1 MKVSFNWLKEY
12 LGKDFD
18 LTPEAVAELLTF
30 HAFEIEEVK
39 EEKNDTMID
48 VKVLPDRASDCLSHV
63 GIARE
68 IAVILGKTLEK
79 DPIREIFNLSAAEKI
94 NLTLENEEKCPR
106 FMLALVEGIEIK
118 ESPEWL
124 KEALE
129 TVGQR
134 SVNNVVDITN
144 YVMLALGQPLH
155 AYDADLIKENND
167 GFEIEVRGAKEGEK
181 IYLLPEKIGEEARV
195 VNLEAGDLIVV
206 DKLSNE
212 PLSLAGI
219 KGGNKTAV
227 SKNTK
232 RIILEAGNFSAETIR
247 QTSKRL
253 RIETEAVKRFE
264 NNPTPFL
271 VHGAIKLAIDLL
283 KDLANGDFK
292 GSKEAGPAYR
302 NLTTVDLHLEK
313 INSLSGLSLSKEKT
327 KEILERF
334 CYEVKEI
341 DGGFRVIAPPERT
354 DLELEENYID
364 DIVRIY
370 GLHNIKS
377 ISPKLEK
384 IEKNKIELFQEL
396 LREKLIELGFSEII
410 TSTFSKKDEV
420 KLANSLAS
428 DKSYLRSALTPT
440 LKESLR
446 KNVQNL
452 DVLGLSE
459 IKIFE
464 IGTVFSFADKKE
476 IKEELRLALGVMS
489 KKTGYTKKDDEK
501 LSEVLQ
507 KLKAK
512 SLVKDF
518 VVKEGVAEITLDFIP
533 NLDFKTLEEK
543 EVVSKPDI
551 IYKPFSLFPAITRDV
566 AFWTES
572 EIDKNSIKESLKEQ
586 AGELCFRIDLFD
598 QFKKENRESLA
609 FRLVFQAK
617 DRTLTDEEVEKIM
630 VEVYNFIEKTGFEIR

>member
-1 MKVSFNWLKEY
+1 MKVSYNGLKEY
-12 LGKDFD
+12 LGEDFK

-30 HAFEIEEVK
+30 HAFEIEEIK
-39 EEKNDTMID
+39 AEKNDTLID

-68 IAVILGKTLEK
+68 IAVILGQNLAK
-79 DPIREIFNLSAAEKI
+79 DPIREIFNLEATKKI
-94 NLTLENEEKCPR
+94 NLTLEATEKCPR

-118 ESPEWL
+118 ESPDWL
-124 KEALE
+124 KEFLA

-155 AYDADLIKENND
+155 AYDADLIKENSD
-167 GFEIEVRGAKEGEK
+167 GFEIVVREAKAGEM
-181 IYLLPEKIGEEARV
+181 IYLLPEKMGEEVRV

-253 RIETEAVKRFE
+253 RIDTEAVKRFE

-313 INSLSGLSLSKEKT
+313 INALSGLSLSKEKT

-334 CYEVKEI
+334 CYEVTETDK
-341 DGGFRVIAPPERT
+341 GFRVIAPPERT

-377 ISPKLEK
+377 LPPKLET
-384 IEKNKIELFQEL
+384 IEKNQVELFQEV
-396 LREKLIELGFSEII
+396 LREKLTELGFSEII

-428 DKSYLRSALTPT
+428 DKSFLRSSLLPALKDA
-440 LKESLR
+440 LK

-452 DVLGLSE
+452 DVLGLKE
-459 IKIFE
+459 IKLFE

-489 KKTGYTKKDDEK
+489 KKTGYTPKDDVK
-501 LSEVLQ
+501 LSEVLE
-507 KLKAK
+507 KLKTN
-512 SLVKDF
+512 SFIKDF
-518 VVKEGVAEITLDFIP
+518 TVKEGVAEITLDFMP
-533 NLDFKTLEEK
+533 DLDFKTL
-543 EVVSKPDI
+543 SKKQPTTKSEI
-551 IYKPFSLFPAITRDV
+551 IYQPFSLFPAITRDI
-566 AFWTES
+566 AFWTER
-572 EIDKNSIKESLKEQ
+572 EIDKNSMAETLKAK
-586 AGELCFRIDLFD
+586 AGELCFRVDLFD
-598 QFKKENRESLA
+598 QFKKDNRESLA
-609 FRLVFQAK
+609 YRLVFQAS

-630 VEVYNFIEKTGFEIR
+630 VEVYSFIEKSGFEIR